1 MPTTY
6 KILGQ
11 ADPSSGLPFNIYT
24 VGNPMQAIISSITVC
39 NRGTADATFRVWV
52 SPNGVAT
59 ANNQYIYYDVAIAG
73 NDTFI
78 ATVGITLDSQDVV
91 RVQSGGTGGNNL
103 TFQLFGS
110 EIT

>member
-1 MPTTY
+1 MPVTY

-11 ADPSSGLPFNIYT
+11 AAPLVGVSTDIYT
-24 VGNPMQAIISSITVC
+24 VGNPMQTIISSITVC
-39 NRGTADATFRVWV
+39 NRGISDATFRVWV
-52 SPNGVAT
+52 APNGVAT

-78 ATVGITLDSQDVV
+78 ATVGITLDNQDVV
-91 RVQSGGTGGNNL
+91 RVQGNGTGGGNL